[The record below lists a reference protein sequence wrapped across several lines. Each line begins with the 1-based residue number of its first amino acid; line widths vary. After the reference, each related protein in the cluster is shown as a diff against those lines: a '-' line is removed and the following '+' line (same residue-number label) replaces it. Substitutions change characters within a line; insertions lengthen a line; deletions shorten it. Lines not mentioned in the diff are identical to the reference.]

1 MWSRPRAPLPQNLG
15 HSHWTL
21 GKKAKSRSWQVRAPA
36 LVFRCLSQRASA
48 LVLAEELSASVLT
61 TPHLNAPHLTTP
73 HRATHPWLSSHA
85 VYSLTETCPGGLVIS
100 SLEPKLSFLIIRS
113 TYHWKRVTSE
123 QNNNLIKRK
132 VRSLAME
139 N

>member
-1 MWSRPRAPLPQNLG
+1 MWSRPPSPLPQNLG

-21 GKKAKSRSWQVRAPA
+21 GKKAKSRIWQVRVLA
-36 LVFRCLSQRASA
+36 LVFRCLSQWASA
-48 LVLAEELSASVLT
+48 LVLAEELFAKVSSL
-61 TPHLNAPHLTTP
+61 PPHLTAP
-73 HRATHPWLSSHA
+73 RSATHPWLSSHA
-85 VYSLTETCPGGLVIS
+85 VYSLTFPFTETCPGGLVIS
-100 SLEPKLSFLIIRS
+100 NLEPKLSFLIIRS
-113 TYHWKRVTSE
+113 TYYWKRVTSE